1 MNINAKTVP
10 LGVVGWPVAH
20 SISPELH
27 NRLIEKLGLN
37 YFYSA
42 YPVQPGAMPK
52 ALDGMRALG
61 IRGLNVTIP
70 HKEEAFRLCDRL
82 DAYAAGIGAV
92 NTVVNENGCLR
103 GYNTDAPG
111 FIACLRREGVS
122 TAGKRAALLGAG
134 GAARAVAVG
143 LLQNGVAELRIINRT
158 RERAER
164 LASELA
170 ARFPGR
176 VRAAANADGVDLLV
190 NATSVGMKNSETPFA
205 DFDRLGEGCV
215 VCDIVYCPRET
226 VFLKGAREAGLKTVG
241 GIGMLVYQAALA
253 FELFTGIAPGEEAVE
268 ELLRRVELK
277 RSVALTGFM
286 GCGKSA
292 VGRELAQMCAA
303 EFIDCDDYIVKKAG
317 KPIPEIFAEVGEAGF
332 RDMES
337 RCIAELAGRSGA
349 VIALGGGAV
358 LRRENIDLLRESC
371 RVVRIKTDVAKVLRN
386 TAGDRSR
393 PLLRG
398 KTPEQVAELMAL
410 REPYYQNCDL
420 TVDASKTDPR
430 ETAGIIL
437 DKIAEMS

>member
-10 LGVVGWPVAH
+10 LGVVGWPVSH

-27 NRLIEKLGLN
+27 NRLIDALGLN

-42 YPVQPGAMPK
+42 YPVQPGAMPQ

-61 IRGLNVTIP
+61 IRGLNVTVP
-70 HKEEAFRLCDRL
+70 HKEDAFRLCDRL

-92 NTVVNENGCLR
+92 NAVVNDNGRLW

-122 TAGKRAALLGAG
+122 VAGKRAALLGAG

-143 LLQNGVAELRIINRT
+143 LLQNGAAELRIINRT

-164 LASELA
+164 LASELC

-176 VRAAANADGVDLLV
+176 VRAASNADGAELLV
-190 NATSVGMKNSETPFA
+190 NATSVGMKSSETPFSNYGCLSG
-205 DFDRLGEGCV
+205 DCV

-226 VFLKGAREAGLKTVG
+226 VFLKGARKAGLRTVG
-241 GIGMLVYQAALA
+241 GIGMLIYQAALA
-253 FELFTGIAPGEEAVE
+253 FELFTGIAPDKETVE
-268 ELLRRVELK
+268 ELFRRMEMK
-277 RSVALTGFM
+277 RSIALTGFM

-317 KPIPEIFAEVGEAGF
+317 MSIPEIFEKVGEEGF
-332 RDMES
+332 RDLES
-337 RCIAELAGRSGA
+337 RSIAELSEKSGA

-358 LRRENIDLLRESC
+358 LRRENIDSLRKGC
-371 RVVRIKTDVAKVLRN
+371 RVVRIKTDVGKVLRN

-393 PLLRG
+393 PLLRD
-398 KTPEQVAELMAL
+398 KTPEQVAELMAA

-420 TVDASKTDPR
+420 TVDATHTLPR
-430 ETAGIIL
+430 ETAAAII
-437 DKIAEMS
+437 DKIAEMY